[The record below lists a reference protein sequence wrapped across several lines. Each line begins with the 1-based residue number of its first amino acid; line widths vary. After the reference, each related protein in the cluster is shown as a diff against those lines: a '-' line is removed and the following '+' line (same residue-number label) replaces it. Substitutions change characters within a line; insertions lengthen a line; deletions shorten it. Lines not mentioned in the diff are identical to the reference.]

1 MDTVPVRDMSP
12 RSPRLGTP
20 DSGWDDDDDLD
31 LGLGNKIYSLK
42 KLELVFFINQ
52 RRNSK
57 MVSSSK
63 CPIDVH
69 YTTLQSV
76 ALVNS
81 TNIKFKIH
89 LRQSNL
95 LFWTQPLHC

>member
-42 KLELVFFINQ
+42 KLELVFFINE
-52 RRNSK
+52 RRNSIW
-57 MVSSSK
+57 
-63 CPIDVH
+63 CRHPN
-69 YTTLQSV
+69 
-76 ALVNS
+76 ALLMS
-81 TNIKFKIH
+81 IIPPFKA
-89 LRQSNL
+89 
-95 LFWTQPLHC
+95 